1 MKWVIGGWDDG
12 SLEVLFFFI
21 NKGNLRK
28 VLVNEFCDK
37 SEFIELKLE
46 TWIDYVYVDDD
57 IRYIYVVCSW
67 YFYKIICNFLK
78 FSGNSNRIFEFLMG

>member
-46 TWIDYVYVDDD
+46 MWIDYVYVDDD

-78 FSGNSNRIFEFLMG
+78 F